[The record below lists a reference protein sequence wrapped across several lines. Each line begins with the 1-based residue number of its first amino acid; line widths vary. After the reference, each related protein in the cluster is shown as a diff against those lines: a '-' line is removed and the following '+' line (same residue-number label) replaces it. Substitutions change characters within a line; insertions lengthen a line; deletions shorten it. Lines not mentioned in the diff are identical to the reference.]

1 MKMLKNSFDI
11 TNVKAKTLIYLIG
24 LIVFISC
31 WHFLGVDNA
40 IVGFIIVHG
49 ATLMFNKDLTA
60 NPLRNII
67 KFFIAYI
74 FIGIFSFLAAENP
87 FLGLFINLVVIFF
100 IAYAFFY
107 DLKTSIWSP
116 FILTYLILLTNPVT
130 SIYDFPKRLIA
141 LSMGSLILII
151 SQLIINRHRDRN
163 DLRVNLIG
171 LVKEISIKIDI
182 LVNNENLPYDYV
194 NVEKYIDKILNIIN
208 ERRDNIFY
216 LGKLDNIRLNFA
228 LYIEKLNYSLDEV
241 YHDTND
247 ELYIVFLLDLA
258 IILNDMVKTLDS
270 KDSYKTLINELDKF
284 TTNYEKLLSYNYSAY
299 EIIQDMSMLRF
310 ALVNFANENKN
321 EKTDI
326 INYFEI
332 SKLLIFKDIFTLN
345 FNFKSL
351 RFTYAFRLS
360 LLVSSSYFIVSYFN
374 INHGKWLV
382 IALFAVLQPCIENS
396 NKSII
401 SRFKGTVSGI
411 LLFIIIYFS
420 FPTIPEKIV
429 VLALIYYIY
438 LFVKK
443 SDLKVSFITAMALG
457 LFSMLGHTFYQA
469 AFLRFTYITIGI
481 LIGYF
486 ATKYIFPFSTK
497 DAIKNFSKSYYD
509 LSKEM
514 LTFGFDNEIN
524 KTLLKELNN
533 KLLLGKLYEDKLL
546 LNNSKNNIKYVK
558 DYAYNQRILMNNI
571 YFLFYSLYKK
581 PISSNSLNKFKNEIN
596 KVYES
601 CKVPSI
607 NYNEETL
614 LKEIKSNIKN
624 SFKDIHSYDGKLIS
638 INLYRIILRL
648 EISRNLREKFCYK
661 L

>member
-1 MKMLKNSFDI
+1 MKMFQNSFDI
-11 TNVKAKTLIYLIG
+11 SNVKAKTIIYLIG
-24 LIVFISC
+24 LVIFISC

-40 IVGFIIVHG
+40 IVGFMIVHG
-49 ATLMFNKDLTA
+49 ATLMFDKDLTA

-67 KFFIAYI
+67 KFFITYI
-74 FIGIFSFLAAENP
+74 FIGIFSFLASQNP

-116 FILTYLILLTNPVT
+116 FILTYLILLVNPVT
-130 SIYDFPKRLIA
+130 TIYDFPKRLIA

-151 SQLIINRHRDRN
+151 SQFIINRHRARN
-163 DLRVNLIG
+163 DLRTNLIG
-171 LVKEISIKIDI
+171 LVNEISIKIDI
-182 LVNNENLPYDYV
+182 LVNNKHLPYNYV

-228 LYIEKLNYSLDEV
+228 LYIEKLNYSLDELC
-241 YHDTND
+241 HDTKD
-247 ELYIVFLLDLA
+247 DLYIVFLLDLA
-258 IILNDMVKTLDS
+258 IILNNMVKTIDS
-270 KDSYKTLINELDKF
+270 KDSYKTLINELNEFSSK
-284 TTNYEKLLSYNYSAY
+284 YEKLLSYNYSAY
-299 EIIQDMSMLRF
+299 EIIQDMSMLKF
-310 ALVNFANENKN
+310 ALVNFANEQKD

-332 SKLLIFKDIFTLN
+332 SKLLIFKDILTLN

-360 LLVSSSYFIVSYFN
+360 LLVSSSYFVISYLN
-374 INHGKWLV
+374 LPHGKWLV
-382 IALFAVLQPCIENS
+382 VALFAVLQPCIESS
-396 NKSII
+396 NKSIV
-401 SRFKGTVSGI
+401 SRFKGTICGI
-411 LLFIIIYFS
+411 ALFTIIYLS
-420 FPTIPEKIV
+420 FTTIPTKTV

-438 LFVKK
+438 LFVKNP
-443 SDLKVSFITAMALG
+443 DLKIAFITAMALG
-457 LFSMLGHTFYQA
+457 LFSMLGHTFYEA
-469 AFLRFTYITIGI
+469 AFFRFTYITIGVI
-481 LIGYF
+481 IGYF

-514 LTFGFDNEIN
+514 LTFGFDNKIN
-524 KTLLKELNN
+524 ETLLKELNN

-546 LNNSKNNIKYVK
+546 LNNSENNIQYVK

-581 PISSNSLNKFKNEIN
+581 PISANSLSKFKNEIN
-596 KVYES
+596 GIYES
-601 CKVPSI
+601 YNIVSI
-607 NYNEETL
+607 DYNEETL
-614 LKEIKSNIKN
+614 LKEIKNNIKN
-624 SFKDIHSYDGKLIS
+624 SFKDIQSYDGKLIS

-648 EISRNLREKFCYK
+648 EISRSLRAKFCTK